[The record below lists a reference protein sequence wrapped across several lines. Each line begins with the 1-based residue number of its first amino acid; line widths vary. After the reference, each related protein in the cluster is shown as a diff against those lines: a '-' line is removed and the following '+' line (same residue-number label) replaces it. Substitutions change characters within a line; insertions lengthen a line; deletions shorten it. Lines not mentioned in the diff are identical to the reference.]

1 MDDLITNA
9 KICLADTFVMYMRAH
24 AYHWN
29 VVGPNFPQYHKF
41 FGKLYE
47 ELHDAIDDLAEQIR
61 TLNSFAPFSLARI
74 RELSTIPEDTKVV
87 SFDDMINNL
96 IKSNDMVIAT
106 LTETYEMA
114 EKEKA
119 FAYSNFIQD
128 RLTVHAK
135 HGWMLNSIKNG

>member
-41 FGKLYE
+41 FGDLYE
-47 ELHDAIDDLAEQIR
+47 ELHDALDDLAEQIR
-61 TLNSFAPFSLARI
+61 TLNSFAPFSLTRI

-87 SFDDMINNL
+87 SFEDMINNL
-96 IKSNDMVIAT
+96 IKSNDMVIST

-135 HGWMLNSIKNG
+135 HGWMLKSIKNG

>member
-9 KICLADTFVMYMRAH
+9 KICLANTFVMYMRAH

-47 ELHDAIDDLAEQIR
+47 ELHDALDGLAEQIR
-61 TLNSFAPFSLARI
+61 TLDSFAPFSLARI
-74 RELSTIPEDTKVV
+74 KELSTIPEDTKVV
-87 SFDDMINNL
+87 SFEDMINNL

-128 RLTVHAK
+128 RLTVHVK
-135 HGWMLNSIKNG
+135 HGWMLKSIKNG